1 MACLSHIKYHGV
13 LLWNKIAVDWL
24 SAAKYFGT
32 YSCLG
37 VRMQTLGL
45 VHPLFLSKTTWF
57 GIPHFCSA
65 EEELVIHGVEDPEVR
80 DGNDV

>member
-1 MACLSHIKYHGV
+1 
-13 LLWNKIAVDWL
+13 
-24 SAAKYFGT
+24 
-32 YSCLG
+32 
-37 VRMQTLGL
+37 MQTLGL